1 MAVRLLQ
8 SVLPRP
14 RLTAAVAIDVLEYHL
29 QRNRT
34 AKRSHQK
41 AWRKRHKK
49 VRFQVL
55 L

>member
-14 RLTAAVAIDVLEYHL
+14 RLTEATAIAIMEYHL
-29 QRNRT
+29 KRNRI
-34 AKRSHQK
+34 AKRAHHK
-41 AWRKRHKK
+41 TWRKQHKK
-49 VRFQVL
+49 ARFKVL